1 MHQPDA
7 GRAQRATR
15 RTSPAIVR
23 FLAGDEAGFITGET
37 IYVDGGMTR
46 RMALVKCAAEATDH
60 RRDEARL
67 RAGAGRALITPPVG
81 IPDGRLEQRAP
92 RAVLRQRHGPHGDG
106 ARRDR
111 RQHAARSPSSTCAS
125 LTDAP
130 GGRDAPGDRARRWGC
145 RRRAVRV
152 TATHN
157 HSAPSP
163 GSSRARGWMREGL
176 DAVEP
181 YMAMVT
187 EQLAG
192 AARDGLG
199 ALEPVTVGH
208 GTGTSPLAVNRR
220 ADMPGGGVR
229 VGHNWDGPVD
239 HSVRVARLDGASG
252 APVATIVH
260 YSAHPTILAGGNHY
274 VTPEYP
280 GPARRTVEESL
291 GGHCLFLQGTPG
303 DIGTVETFV
312 DELEPYR
319 RLGAML
325 GHDAAAVAS
334 RSTGRL
340 RRQRL
345 AQEHDPSSWLARFE
359 YEPQPPSDE
368 TLRVASRIVMM
379 PVRPDLG
386 DPVALRREAT
396 ARRAELRA
404 AIERRA
410 DALRDPRAPR
420 ADEGSL
426 HERRAGGGPR
436 RAGRTT
442 RSRSTGSGSGRSA
455 SSASRWSRSSSSAGR
470 SSPRRRSRRPSCPAT
485 RTATATT
492 CRPIDRVAARRLRGR
507 HLRVP
512 PRGGD
517 VAGRDRVLAARGARR
532 VSRLR

>member
-1 MHQPDA
+1 
-7 GRAQRATR
+7 
-15 RTSPAIVR
+15 
-23 FLAGDEAGFITGET
+23 
-37 IYVDGGMTR
+37 MT
-46 RMALVKCAAEATDH
+46 T
-60 RRDEARL
+60 ARL

-81 IPDGRLEQRAP
+81 FPMGGWSNALHERSFGNDMDLTATVLVVTDGTTS
-92 RAVLRQRHGPHGDG
+92 
-106 ARRDR
+106 
-111 RQHAARSPSSTCAS
+111 AAIAELDLCVV
-125 LTDAP
+125 TDAQAAAIRRAIGEAVGMP
-130 GGRDAPGDRARRWGC
+130 AP
-145 RRRAVRV
+145 AVRV

-157 HSAPSP
+157 HSAPVT
-163 GSSRARGWMREGL
+163 GELTGAGWMFEGL
-176 DAVEP
+176 DAVGP

-192 AARDGLG
+192 AART
-199 ALEPVTVGH
+199 AWANLEPVTVGH

-229 VGHNWDGPVD
+229 VAHNWDGPVD
-239 HSVRVARLDGASG
+239 HSVRVARLDGDSG

-274 VTPEYP
+274 VTPDYP

-291 GGHCLFLQGTPG
+291 GGYCLFLQGTPG

-319 RLGAML
+319 RLGTML

-345 AQEHDPSSWLARFE
+345 AEEHDPSSWLARFE

-368 TLRVASRIVMM
+368 TLRVASRSVLM

-396 ARRAELRA
+396 SRRAELRA

-410 DALRDPRAPR
+410 DAFEIR
-420 ADEGSL
+420 E
-426 HERRAGGGPR
+426 
-436 RAGRTT
+436 
-442 RSRSTGSGSGRSA
+442 
-455 SSASRWSRSSSSAGR
+455 
-470 SSPRRRSRRPSCPAT
+470 
-485 RTATATT
+485 
-492 CRPIDRVAARRLRGR
+492 
-507 HLRVP
+507 LRVQTKGLCMSAEQAEALAGLDAYP
-512 PRGGD
+512 LEVHGLRIGPLGFIGVPLEPFIELGRAIAAASPFARTFVSGYTNGYRNYLPTIDEWPRGGYEVD
-517 VAGRDRVLAARGARR
+517 ICAFRPEAATLLVETASSLLVELAG
-532 VSRLR
+532 